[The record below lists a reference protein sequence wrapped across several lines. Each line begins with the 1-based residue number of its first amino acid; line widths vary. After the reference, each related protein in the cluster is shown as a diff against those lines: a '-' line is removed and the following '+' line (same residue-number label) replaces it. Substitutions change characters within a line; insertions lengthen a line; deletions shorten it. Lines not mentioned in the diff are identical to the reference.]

1 MTRKSSK
8 VAMSSLNR
16 RVLLKGAAA
25 AGAAGLV
32 FPLPNIVRAQEN
44 LRIAFSVPGL
54 NFPFF
59 VHMTNLAEQYAAE
72 LGGIDLTIL
81 DGQQSGQPSSSKQT
95 ADLEAMIVEGV
106 DGLVI
111 SPNDV
116 QALVPGIEAVLE
128 AGIPVVTVDRN
139 VTGVATL
146 GHVGADNV
154 EGGRVQGRY
163 LIEILPD
170 GGDVFELQGAAGA
183 SAAIDRHTGFDEIM
197 QGQDLINVVVSQ
209 DGNFMR
215 ANAIAV
221 MEASLASNPNPAAVV
236 CANDEMAFGAS
247 EVAQANGLDIPIIG
261 FDALPEALQ
270 AIQAGTMNATIE
282 QFPGQQATGA
292 IDVLLAFLRD
302 GVEPATHDIF
312 LTPGLINADNLGE
325 AERAEEA
332 GIAPAASPEAEAT
345 PAG

>member
-8 VAMSSLNR
+8 VALSPLNR

-32 FPLPNIVRAQEN
+32 FPLPNIIRAQEN

-139 VTGVATL
+139 VTGVETL
-146 GHVGADNV
+146 AHVGADNV

-163 LIEILPD
+163 LIEILPE
-170 GGDVFELQGAAGA
+170 GGDVFELQGQPGA
-183 SAAIDRHTGFDEIM
+183 SAAIDRHAGFDEIM

-209 DGNFMR
+209 TGEFQR
-215 ANAIAV
+215 APAIAV

-236 CANDEMAFGAS
+236 AANDEMAFGAV
-247 EVAQANGLDIPIIG
+247 EVAEANGLSIPIIG

-270 AIQAGTMNATIE
+270 MIQAGSLNATIE
-282 QFPGQQATGA
+282 QFPGQQAIGA
-292 IDVLLAFLRD
+292 IDVLLAFLND
-302 GVEPATHDIF
+302 GTEPEAHDIY
-312 LTPGLINADNLGE
+312 LTPALINADNLGQ

-332 GIAPAASPEAEAT
+332 GIAPAGSPEAT

>member
-1 MTRKSSK
+1 
-8 VAMSSLNR
+8 
-16 RVLLKGAAA
+16 
-25 AGAAGLV
+25 
-32 FPLPNIVRAQEN
+32 
-44 LRIAFSVPGL
+44 
-54 NFPFF
+54 
-59 VHMTNLAEQYAAE
+59 
-72 LGGIDLTIL
+72 
-81 DGQQSGQPSSSKQT
+81 
-95 ADLEAMIVEGV
+95 
-106 DGLVI
+106 
-111 SPNDV
+111 
-116 QALVPGIEAVLE
+116 
-128 AGIPVVTVDRN
+128 
-139 VTGVATL
+139 
-146 GHVGADNV
+146 
-154 EGGRVQGRY
+154 
-163 LIEILPD
+163 
-170 GGDVFELQGAAGA
+170 
-183 SAAIDRHTGFDEIM
+183 
-197 QGQDLINVVVSQ
+197 
-209 DGNFMR
+209 MR

-247 EVAQANGLDIPIIG
+247 EVAQANGLEIPIIG

-302 GVEPATHDIF
+302 GTEPETHDIF